1 MRSFIDRENQIFE
14 VLQDFNERGL
24 EFVVV
29 GGYAVSAFQHR
40 FSVDADLVIEE
51 GELGRFTEI
60 LSADGF
66 QKAEEKE
73 LDTYGGRFV
82 AYEKEAELPVSIDL
96 LINSLQSRQTGAAWS
111 YDYFRQ
117 HSWTEIVEGSERS
130 VEVRV
135 PTKELLIAVKL
146 HSGRLTDVRDVVA
159 LASDTDPAAV
169 EEHLNRGDE
178 EQLEQV
184 LETVDETIDDDNFKD
199 AFKGVFS
206 QQQMPEDNIER
217 IQELI
222 RRQTD

>member
-1 MRSFIDRENQIFE
+1 MRNFIDRENQIFE
-14 VLQDFNERGL
+14 VLQDFDERGL

-29 GGYAVSAFQHR
+29 GGYAVSAFHHR
-40 FSVDADLVIEE
+40 FSVDVDLVVGEE
-51 GELGRFTEI
+51 ELGRFTEI
-60 LSADGF
+60 LSADSF

-117 HSWTEIVEGSERS
+117 HSRTEIIEGSERS

-146 HSGRLTDVRDVVA
+146 HSGRLTNVRDVVA
-159 LASDTDPAAV
+159 LASDTDLAAV

-184 LETVDETIDDDNFKD
+184 LGTVDETIDDGNFED

-206 QQQMPEDNIER
+206 QQQMPEGNIER